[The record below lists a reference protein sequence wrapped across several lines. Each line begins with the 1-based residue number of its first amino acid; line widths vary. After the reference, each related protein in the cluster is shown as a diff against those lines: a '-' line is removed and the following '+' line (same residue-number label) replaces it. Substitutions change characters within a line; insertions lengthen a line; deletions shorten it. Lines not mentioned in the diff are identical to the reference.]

1 MIVRPWFSRTTTP
14 GAGKT
19 AVYHYHLSCA
29 SGKRIEK
36 ANRRP
41 GTDDR
46 ALCQQC
52 SRLSFIRG

>member
-1 MIVRPWFSRTTTP
+1 MIVRPWFS
-14 GAGKT
+14 GSKGQGVSKT
-19 AVYHYHLSCA
+19 AVYHYHLSCH

-46 ALCQQC
+46 VLCQQC
-52 SRLSFIRG
+52 SRLSALGE